1 MKIVLY
7 RVFTHH
13 PRITTYAISSYA
25 VIFVLGQDHV
35 FLRFIILF
43 VHQFM
48 AKEPDPAPA

>member
-7 RVFTHH
+7 RVFMYRL
-13 PRITTYAISSYA
+13 RITTYAISSYA
-25 VIFVLGQDHV
+25 VTFVLGQGHA

-48 AKEPDPAPA
+48 AKEPGPAPA